1 MADSKRYK
9 EILLQ
14 EDAVLSDVIASQA
27 ELRTAVN
34 AKDWTN
40 LMKVVSDINLEMD
53 KFNHLD
59 DERENF
65 LKAEKGG
72 MAGSAD
78 FDRETNE
85 LLAKVRGKL
94 VRCRTENK
102 ALGDFI
108 NITRNFVQKI
118 IETAL
123 PQSRTKVNGK
133 GGGFVQ
139 NQPDSVVVNTLF

>member
-72 MAGSAD
+72 MAGSGD
-78 FDRETNE
+78 FDRETYE

-94 VRCRTENK
+94 VRCSTENK

-123 PQSRTKVNGK
+123 PQSRTKDYGK

-139 NQPDSVVVNTLF
+139 NQPDSVVVNTLI